1 MAVTGANGYVAAWAV
16 RELLGAGYEVR
27 ACVRD
32 PKDPA
37 KTGFLAALAKDAG
50 CEVRLSFARGDLLE
64 AGSYDA
70 AFAGCAAVVHAAAVV
85 DLSGKDAARIVEPS
99 VRGTHNVLE
108 SARKAGTVR
117 RFVHISSVAAI
128 LDASA
133 PSIKGCFTEE
143 DFNRS
148 SQPETG
154 DPYGYAKRVAEEAV
168 WEAAASSRFD
178 AVVLNPSVVL
188 GPVLCKAHTKASV
201 VTVRNIVFRRANWTP
216 YHVEFVDVRD
226 VAAACRAALETRSG
240 AGCRFI
246 LSSDAGLRLITDPAN
261 IVQKHFPELNVGS
274 VMSYRVGAQLI
285 VPLLRR
291 LFSLPVIGSLVARVS
306 QCNEFQ
312 RAYVARGGCAFSNAR
327 SKEVLGVEYRPYETT
342 VRDSVD
348 SMLNG
353 GFIKVRPSL

>member
-85 DLSGKDAARIVEPS
+85 DLTRKDAARIVEPS

-133 PSIKGCFTEE
+133 PSNKGCFTEE

-240 AGCRFI
+240 AGHRFI
-246 LSSDAGLRLITDPAN
+246 LSSDAGLRLNTDPAN
-261 IVQKHFPELNVGS
+261 IIQKHFPELNVGS
-274 VMSYRVGAQLI
+274 VMSYRVGAQI
-285 VPLLRR
+285 IMPLVRR
-291 LFSLPVIGSLVARVS
+291 IFSIPVIGGLVAPS
-306 QCNEFQ
+306 EFQ

-327 SKEVLGVEYRPYETT
+327 SKEVLGVEYRPYEAT
-342 VRDSVD
+342 VRDSID
-348 SMLNG
+348 SMLSG